1 MFSRW
6 RKAAPAAPA
15 EDEAEIDEADD
26 ADAPEP
32 EKPSAET
39 RPATAGRPGGG
50 MLGLILSVA
59 VVTLVA
65 GGLGAGLGMQTASTI
80 EKAVAERARA
90 ETPAAEPAQS
100 ATFDGDMVVQ
110 PVEAVVT
117 NLAEPSEVWIRLET
131 AVVFKKGAIENPA
144 VMAAEVRE
152 DLLAYA
158 RTVSLAQLEGPS
170 ALQHLREDLNERVA
184 IRTDGR
190 VNDLVI
196 QSLVVQ

>member
-6 RKAAPAAPA
+6 RKTAPAAPA
-15 EDEAEIDEADD
+15 EEETGVDEVDDEA
-26 ADAPEP
+26 APAP
-32 EKPSAET
+32 EKPATEAK
-39 RPATAGRPGGG
+39 PAVAGRRGG

-59 VVTLVA
+59 VVTLA
-65 GGLGAGLGMQTASTI
+65 AAGLGAGLGMRTASTI
-80 EKAVAERARA
+80 E
-90 ETPAAEPAQS
+90 TAEPAQS
-100 ATFDGDMVVQ
+100 AALDGDMVVQ

-117 NLAEPSEVWIRLET
+117 NLAAPGDVWIRLET
-131 AVVFKKGAIENPA
+131 AVVFKKGAVENPA
-144 VMAAEVRE
+144 VMAAEIRE
-152 DLLAYA
+152 DILAYA
-158 RTVSLAQLEGPS
+158 RTVSLAELEGPS

>member
-6 RKAAPAAPA
+6 RKTAPAAPA
-15 EDEAEIDEADD
+15 EEETGVDEVDDEA
-26 ADAPEP
+26 APAP
-32 EKPSAET
+32 EKPATEAK
-39 RPATAGRPGGG
+39 PAVAGRRGG

-59 VVTLVA
+59 VVTLA
-65 GGLGAGLGMQTASTI
+65 AAGLGAGLGMRTASTI

-100 ATFDGDMVVQ
+100 AALDGDMVVQ

-117 NLAEPSEVWIRLET
+117 NLAAPGDVWIRLET
-131 AVVFKKGAIENPA
+131 AVVFKKGAVENPA
-144 VMAAEVRE
+144 VMAAEIRE
-152 DLLAYA
+152 DILAYA
-158 RTVSLAQLEGPS
+158 RTVSLAELEGPS

>member
-15 EDEAEIDEADD
+15 DEEAEIDEADD
-26 ADAPEP
+26 EVAPAP
-32 EKPSAET
+32 EKPAPEAK
-39 RPATAGRPGGG
+39 PAAVGRRGG
-50 MLGLILSVA
+50 MLGLVLSVA
-59 VVTLVA
+59 VVTLA
-65 GGLGAGLGMQTASTI
+65 AAGLGTGLGMRTASTI

-117 NLAEPSEVWIRLET
+117 NLAAPGEVWIRLET
-131 AVVFKKGAIENPA
+131 AVVFKKGAVENPA
-144 VMAAEVRE
+144 VMAAEIRE
-152 DLLAYA
+152 DILAYA
-158 RTVSLAQLEGPS
+158 RTVSLAELEGPS

-184 IRTDGR
+184 VRTDGR
-190 VNDLVI
+190 VSDLVI